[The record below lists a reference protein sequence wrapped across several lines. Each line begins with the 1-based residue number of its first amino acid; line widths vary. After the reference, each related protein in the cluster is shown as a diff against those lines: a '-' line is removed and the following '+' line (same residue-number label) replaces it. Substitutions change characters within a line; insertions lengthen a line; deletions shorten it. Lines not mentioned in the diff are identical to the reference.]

1 MNPNSSLG
9 AYSSEDSGIDEWGC
23 LAIDLAIDLAIELK
37 DTGLKF
43 RQAARRYHQMRM

>member
-23 LAIDLAIDLAIELK
+23 LVIDLAIELK

-43 RQAARRYHQMRM
+43 RQAARRCHQMRM